1 MTSPPNNRP
10 DKTAEALANA
20 QRLQQLVDSL
30 TDYAIYTMDPNGII
44 TSWNSGAYKLKGYP
58 AFEIIG
64 QNYARF
70 FTPEDRAKGLPQ
82 AALSEAVRLGRSES
96 EGWRERKD
104 GSRLWV
110 SALIQP
116 VRDAKGDVIGFAKVT
131 RDITERRQREEQLF
145 ESERRFR
152 LLVEGVVDYAIYM
165 LDPTGIVT
173 NWNAGAQRMKGY
185 TASEI
190 VGSHFSKF
198 YIDEDRLAGLPQQV
212 LSIALAEGRYEGE
225 GLRQRKD
232 GTQFWC
238 SVVVDSIRRENGELL
253 GFAKITRDITERRK
267 AQLALE
273 EAQAQRAYAQKIEA
287 LGQLTGGVA
296 HDFNNL
302 LMIVGGNLRTVRK
315 LMPDDPKGKRA
326 LESIEIATKRGETLT
341 RQLLT
346 FSRRQSINP
355 EVVQIR
361 ERLEPLRALLASSA
375 GANVRLDVSAA
386 DDLWAVKVDLSEF
399 ELALLNQTLNARD
412 AMPDGGVI
420 TLTAENVR
428 LQPSQ
433 TPQRLQGDHVA
444 ITISDTGTGIA
455 PDIVSKVFDPFFTTK
470 SPDKGTGLG
479 LSQVHGFAHQSGGTV
494 TLESV
499 QGAGTK
505 ITIYLPRSNELR
517 LETAKHREEALP
529 GGRALLIEDNESVSQ
544 ITTDMLTQMGYA
556 VRLAKDGTEAVA
568 ALKRENFDVMV
579 SDIVMPGSVDGLAV
593 ARQLRRD
600 RPEIPI
606 VLVTGYSSSA
616 AAIEGEFS
624 VLRKPFQA
632 DDLSRALADA
642 IAAAKA
648 RPK

>member
-1 MTSPPNNRP
+1 MTSPPTNRP
-10 DKTAEALANA
+10 DETADALANA
-20 QRLQQLVDSL
+20 QRLRQLIDSL
-30 TDYAIYTMDPNGII
+30 TDYAIYMMDPNGVI

-70 FTPEDRAKGLPQ
+70 FTPEDQAKGLPQ
-82 AALSEAVRLGRSES
+82 AALSEAVRMGRSEA
-96 EGWRERKD
+96 EGWRVRKD

-110 SALIQP
+110 SAIIQP

-131 RDITERRQREEQLF
+131 RDITERRHREEQLF

-152 LLVEGVVDYAIYM
+152 LLVEGVIDYAIYM
-165 LDPTGIVT
+165 LDPNGIVT

-185 TASEI
+185 LASEI
-190 VGSHFSKF
+190 VGQHFSRF
-198 YIDEDRLAGLPQQV
+198 YTDDDRASGFPERV

-232 GTQFWC
+232 GTQFWA
-238 SVVVDSIRRENGELL
+238 SVVVDPIRRETGELL
-253 GFAKITRDITERRK
+253 GFAKITRDITERRNT
-267 AQLALE
+267 QLALE

-361 ERLEPLRALLASSA
+361 DRLEPLRALLASSA

-399 ELALLNQTLNARD
+399 ELALLNLTLNARD

-420 TLTAENVR
+420 SLTAENVTLR
-428 LQPSQ
+428 PDQ
-433 TPQRLQGDHVA
+433 TPQRLRGDHVA
-444 ITISDTGTGIA
+444 ISIADTGTGIA
-455 PDIVSKVFDPFFTTK
+455 PDVMSKVFDPFFTTK

-494 TLESV
+494 TLESK
-499 QGAGTK
+499 QGRGTR
-505 ITIYLPRSNELR
+505 ITIYVPRSHEAP
-517 LETAKHREEALP
+517 LETTHHREEALP
-529 GGRALLIEDNESVSQ
+529 GGKALLIEDNDSVSH
-544 ITTDMLTQMGYA
+544 ITSEMLTQLGYS
-556 VRLAKDGTEAVA
+556 VQLAKDGGA
-568 ALKRENFDVMV
+568 ALAAIKRHAFDIVV
-579 SDIVMPGSVDGLAV
+579 SDIVMPGLIDGLAV
-593 ARQLRRD
+593 ARAVRRD
-600 RPEIPI
+600 YPETTV

-616 AAIEGEFS
+616 ASIEGEFS
-624 VLRKPFQA
+624 LLRKPFQA
-632 DDLSRALADA
+632 ADLSRALADA
-642 IAAAKA
+642 IAATKA
-648 RPK
+648 RLK